1 MATSKSALATDP
13 VCGASCSEIVAS
25 EGDVAA
31 EIELRRSFFLSRL
44 TGSVDARDLRDLT
57 EMTTNDAAAI
67 YDCACGVLVRDDPK
81 RTPARF
87 ARDEYDE
94 HTLRRLYALHVET
107 FVAKESIRS
116 LLPSGSRV
124 LEIGS
129 YVGGFLETARRWN
142 WIATGVD
149 IGRDT
154 AHFTREKGYD
164 VTTERFERCDFPP
177 ESFDGVFIWNC
188 FEQLTNPLEVL
199 EIVRRIVKP
208 GAPLAIYVP
217 DADVYRDAQR
227 AFAAGEPRSAVSP
240 VVQQLAYNNLL
251 GFPHH
256 FGYGRRSLT
265 SLLATCGF
273 AVESIEAA
281 PAIRPLREKLTP
293 EAKKEEERVEAAWL
307 QVVGRKK

>member
-1 MATSKSALATDP
+1 MATSKSAPATDP

-25 EGDVAA
+25 GDDVAA

-87 ARDEYDE
+87 ARDEYDV
-94 HTLRRLYALHVET
+94 HTLRRLYELHVAT
-107 FVAKESIRS
+107 FVAKTSIR
-116 LLPSGSRV
+116 
-124 LEIGS
+124 
-129 YVGGFLETARRWN
+129 
-142 WIATGVD
+142 
-149 IGRDT
+149 
-154 AHFTREKGYD
+154 D
-164 VTTERFERCDFPP
+164 VTTERFERCDFAPQ
-177 ESFDGVFIWNC
+177 SFDGVFIWNC
-188 FEQLTNPLEVL
+188 FEQLTNPHEVL
-199 EIVRRIVKP
+199 EIVQRIARP
-208 GAPLAIYVP
+208 AAPLVIYVP

-265 SLLATCGF
+265 SLLAACGF
-273 AVESIEAA
+273 AIESIEAA
-281 PAIRPLREKLTP
+281 PAIRPLREKLTG
-293 EAKKEEERVEAAWL
+293 EAREEEARVEPAWL